1 MLDFFGF
8 VDNLY
13 YICES
18 QILKPISIM
27 YQQQVSFGDA
37 VKRALTVNYC
47 NFNGRSSRSEYWW
60 YVLAT
65 FILGMVVGLIF
76 GSQSTIGSI
85 VNGVVGL
92 ALFLPGLGLCV
103 RRLHDIGKSGWLV
116 LLAFIPLVGA
126 IILIIWFAKESE
138 MAPNQY
144 GPVPNMVQ

>member
-1 MLDFFGF
+1 
-8 VDNLY
+8 
-13 YICES
+13 
-18 QILKPISIM
+18 M
-27 YQQQVSFGDA
+27 YQEQVSFGDA

-65 FILGMVVGLIF
+65 FIFGMVLGVILNVIF
-76 GSQSTIGSI
+76 GSESTIGSI
-85 VNGVVGL
+85 VNGVVSL

-116 LLAFIPLVGA
+116 LLGLIPLVGA